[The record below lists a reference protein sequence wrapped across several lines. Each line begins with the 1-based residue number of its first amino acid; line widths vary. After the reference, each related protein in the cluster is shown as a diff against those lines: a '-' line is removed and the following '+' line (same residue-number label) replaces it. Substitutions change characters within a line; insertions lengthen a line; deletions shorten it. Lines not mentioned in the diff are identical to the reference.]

1 MAWPRA
7 EADVWDELIL
17 ALRRERQRQ
26 GLTIIELEERAG
38 FCRNH
43 LEKLEN
49 GVHRP
54 TGFVLAVW
62 AWTLGFAPAAG
73 TAE

>member
-1 MAWPRA
+1 MGWPRA
-7 EADVWDELIL
+7 EADVWNELIL
-17 ALRRERQRQ
+17 ALRIERQRQ

-38 FCRNH
+38 FCCNH

-54 TGFVLAVW
+54 TGFVLAV
-62 AWTLGFAPAAG
+62 
-73 TAE
+73 